1 MADARCYGVA
11 SPAALHTSRSSESNA
26 LTSVLRGGRFS
37 SFFFIWFWQNSL
49 RNVCTIPVA
58 KASRQ
63 KARVALRDILL
74 FECNKLQVKKL
85 IGRGCF
91 GEVFLR
97 NFEEQ
102 KRSWLMKKLTIARFD
117 VSGSTER
124 PSILN

>member
-26 LTSVLRGGRFS
+26 LTSVLGQGRFS

-49 RNVCTIPVA
+49 RNVCIIPVA

-63 KARVALRDILL
+63 KARVAVWDILL

-85 IGRGCF
+85 IGRGCL
-91 GEVFLR
+91 GEVFLW
-97 NFEEQ
+97 NFKEQ
-102 KRSWLMKKLTIARFD
+102 KRSRLMKKLTIARFD

>member
-11 SPAALHTSRSSESNA
+11 SPAALHTSRSSEANA
-26 LTSVLRGGRFS
+26 LTSVLREGRFS

-74 FECNKLQVKKL
+74 FECSKFHVKKL
-85 IGRGCF
+85 IDRGCF